1 MGRRKKDVIEEIEE
15 RAKEIIDLLTLDK
28 TIQCDPSKND
38 YTKCV
43 LKKAMVHVELRKRI
57 DKLFY
62 QLGFTFV
69 TTESLEE
76 KEVIESII
84 NQFIEL
90 GIINEI
96 RWQKILNDAI
106 RRMNRLSGID
116 TRERVRRI
124 AEEVDK
130 VFEEGLR

>member
-15 RAKEIIDLLTLDK
+15 RANEIMDLLMLDK
-28 TIQCDPSKND
+28 TIQCDPSKSD
-38 YTKCV
+38 YVRCV
-43 LKKAMVHVELRKRI
+43 LRKAMVHVELRKRV

-69 TTESLEE
+69 TTEDIDE
-76 KEVIESII
+76 KEMIESIV
-84 NQFIEL
+84 NQFIEMGL
-90 GIINEI
+90 INEV
-96 RWQKILNDAI
+96 RWQKILNDVL
-106 RRMNRLSGID
+106 RRVNKLSGVD
-116 TRERVRRI
+116 TRERIRRI